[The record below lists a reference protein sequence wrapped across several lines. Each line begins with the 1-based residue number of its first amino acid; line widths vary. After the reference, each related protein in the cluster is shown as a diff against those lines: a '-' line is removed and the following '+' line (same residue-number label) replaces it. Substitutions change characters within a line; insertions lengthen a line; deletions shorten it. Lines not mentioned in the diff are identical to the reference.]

1 MFNNK
6 ILKFLNLWQVTT
18 GERAIAEGGG
28 EGRKKKDLRNGN
40 WSFLQR

>member
-1 MFNNK
+1 
-6 ILKFLNLWQVTT
+6 VTT

-28 EGRKKKDLRNGN
+28 DSQKKKDLRNGN